1 MKRVFLSLVAL
12 GCIAASTASAQHVK
26 VSVGAGGILP
36 SGDYS
41 TLDNAGWHVL
51 GAVEVGLPMTGLGV
65 RVDGMYSQ
73 TTHAENFLSGST
85 TLSGVSGDLV
95 YRIGAPAVPVKFYVL
110 GGVGYYNVD
119 LDVGSESDMGYNAGA
134 GLSFGLAGLNL
145 FAEARYVGVMTSGT
159 SDLTFFPVTLGMAFG
174 F

>member
-12 GCIAASTASAQHVK
+12 GCIAASTASAQRVK
-26 VSVGAGGILP
+26 VSVGAGGVLP

-73 TTHAENFLSGST
+73 TTHAEGFLSGST
-85 TLSGVSGDLV
+85 TLSGGSADLV
-95 YRIGAPAVPVKFYVL
+95 YRIGAPAVPVKFYFL
-110 GGVGYYNVD
+110 AGVGYYNVD
-119 LDVGSESDMGYNAGA
+119 LGVGSESDVGYNGGA
-134 GLSFGLAGLNL
+134 GLTFGLGGMNL

-159 SDLTFFPVTLGMAFG
+159 SDMTFFPITLGLAFG
-174 F
+174 I